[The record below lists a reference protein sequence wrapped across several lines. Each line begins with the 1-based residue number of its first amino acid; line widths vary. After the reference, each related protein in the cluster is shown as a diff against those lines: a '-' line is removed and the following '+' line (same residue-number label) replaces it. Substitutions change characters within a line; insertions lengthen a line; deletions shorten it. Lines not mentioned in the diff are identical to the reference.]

1 MIFQPK
7 NPTEPILRFKVSDGL
22 FLRYLCNIG
31 REQLSGIVRI
41 GRRTDVREVMSR
53 SVQEI
58 LREMEKEG
66 CIGESK
72 LGRFFNGEEEDGG
85 KEEQMLDCV
94 LVASQKIHVAP
105 RRPISPYD
113 THEVFI
119 MTIRSTKAASLT
131 SAIAKE

>member
-1 MIFQPK
+1 
-7 NPTEPILRFKVSDGL
+7 LRFKVSDGL

-53 SVQEI
+53 SVEEI
-58 LREMEKEG
+58 LSEINKEG

-85 KEEQMLDCV
+85 KDEMLDCV
-94 LVASQKIHVAP
+94 LVVSQKIHVAP

-119 MTIRSTKAASLT
+119 ITIRSTKAASLT